1 MSPNNV
7 SGPNSANKKKH
18 ESPNNAASA
27 YAHTHTPTH
36 THTHTHYI
44 YTQEVY
50 KKINKQ
56 TEGRKEQETFCLLN

>member
-27 YAHTHTPTH
+27 YAHSHTH
-36 THTHTHYI
+36 THTHT
-44 YTQEVY
+44 
-50 KKINKQ
+50 
-56 TEGRKEQETFCLLN
+56 LLTV

>member
-27 YAHTHTPTH
+27 YAHTHTHTQTH
-36 THTHTHYI
+36 THKHVHI
-44 YTQEVY
+44 HLHH
-50 KKINKQ
+50 NCA
-56 TEGRKEQETFCLLN
+56 CLWDDKNV